1 MNQKLVI
8 KLDISVFSMLIQ
20 HQNPPRTWIV
30 AFLDFTPL
38 IPNPDGH
45 CLWGHWFNLLWRELR
60 RCVLSMK
67 TRQDLF
73 GCAAAAAAAAH
84 QALLGVTR
92 RLPSPK
98 ESHLKRFPVLNHRKV
113 HISDQLDDLT
123 QKKKKSGQLG
133 SWLTSWPALWR
144 SPPACALWFRVCRG
158 WQTPAG
164 RSSWRRGGTWCSGG
178 RSSLENREQWRTH
191 YFSLCCVSLRHTHDA
206 NHGSQCKLALR
217 ALNQGT
223 QLPAGSKKIYSTRVY
238 LFCPELVE
246 PVLWEIPAFSRSL
259 GFTGTCTACSLFLPC
274 HLRLS
279 NDNILLGLL
288 GELSRE
294 SLFSLLHFCLNV
306 CFKKKP
312 TYYWKSALHDVTEGT
327 GTSPRLAKTEPA
339 NRVTAK
345 YAVFW
350 HTIRSNP

>member
-1 MNQKLVI
+1 MWSTGV
-8 KLDISVFSMLIQ
+8 
-20 HQNPPRTWIV
+20 V
-30 AFLDFTPL
+30 AYFL
-38 IPNPDGH
+38 
-45 CLWGHWFNLLWRELR
+45 
-60 RCVLSMK
+60 
-67 TRQDLF
+67 
-73 GCAAAAAAAAH
+73 A
-84 QALLGVTR
+84 
-92 RLPSPK
+92 
-98 ESHLKRFPVLNHRKV
+98 
-113 HISDQLDDLT
+113 
-123 QKKKKSGQLG
+123 
-133 SWLTSWPALWR
+133 
-144 SPPACALWFRVCRG
+144 
-158 WQTPAG
+158 
-164 RSSWRRGGTWCSGG
+164 
-178 RSSLENREQWRTH
+178 SSLEISSSVRPLVSGMQRMTNTSRAKLMAAWRNMMFGRPI
-191 YFSLCCVSLRHTHDA
+191 FSGESRAVENALFLTLLCFAVSHSRCKSQVTMQTNA
-206 NHGSQCKLALR
+206 NPAALR

-223 QLPAGSKKIYSTRVY
+223 QLPAGSKKIYSTRVC
-238 LFCPELVE
+238 LFSPELVE
-246 PVLWEIPAFSRSL
+246 PVRWEKSL

-294 SLFSLLHFCLNV
+294 SLFSLLRFCLNV